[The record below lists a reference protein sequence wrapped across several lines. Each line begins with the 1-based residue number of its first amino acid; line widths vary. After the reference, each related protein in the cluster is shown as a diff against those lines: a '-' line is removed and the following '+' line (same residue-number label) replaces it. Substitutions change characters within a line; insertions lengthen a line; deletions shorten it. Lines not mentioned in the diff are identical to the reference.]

1 MGLETAGGHGRNP
14 NGILGLLC
22 REHFPG
28 LVEYAGV
35 TSPANT
41 FDHYA
46 VAPDAVDRDGRQF
59 NNKAERVKQEL
70 WVSLPR
76 TILFNKLH
84 LLHIL
89 EIMYGYIV
97 FVCRISLDAM
107 LDTRPGRMWCLLR
120 AVRSSSWTCTTRHAS
135 RPSSLTTTPSL
146 GEGEQEGRP
155 NHVVDSGPVLVGTY
169 KTLLLVLNMLIFI
182 F

>member
-1 MGLETAGGHGRNP
+1 MVLETAGGHGRNP

-35 TSPANT
+35 TSPAYT

-70 WVSLPR
+70 WVSLHR
-76 TILFNKLH
+76 TILFNKSH

-97 FVCRISLDAM
+97 FVYVGFLQ
-107 LDTRPGRMWCLLR
+107 
-120 AVRSSSWTCTTRHAS
+120 VRCW
-135 RPSSLTTTPSL
+135 
-146 GEGEQEGRP
+146 
-155 NHVVDSGPVLVGTY
+155 
-169 KTLLLVLNMLIFI
+169 I
-182 F
+182 